1 MVENGPRPP
10 QMHQDAGTL
19 FTLISELFSS
29 EQIMAAGV
37 IAWAGIKIGV
47 IGVKL
52 RSRGSIV
59 DVKLG
64 VVGVAAKGDAICGEK
79 NAAELLLEDM
89 AVGRDIDSWPDGVE
103 VSEGWGL
110 LEGYLIV
117 IVIVLLIFASVSS
130 NETVGVTV

>member
-1 MVENGPRPP
+1 
-10 QMHQDAGTL
+10 MHQDAGTL

-37 IAWAGIKIGV
+37 ITWAGIKIGV
-47 IGVKL
+47 IVVKL

-59 DVKLG
+59 GIKLG
-64 VVGVAAKGDAICGEK
+64 VVGVAIKGDVICGEE

-110 LEGYLIV
+110 LEGVYLIV
-117 IVIVLLIFASVSS
+117 IVIVLVTLLIFASVSS
-130 NETVGVTV
+130 NETVGITV